1 VGKPVKYMV
10 ETVNVY
16 KILVAKFKKRRPVG
30 RMVALEDEC

>member
-1 VGKPVKYMV
+1 VGKPKKYMG

-30 RMVALEDEC
+30 RKVAQEDDC